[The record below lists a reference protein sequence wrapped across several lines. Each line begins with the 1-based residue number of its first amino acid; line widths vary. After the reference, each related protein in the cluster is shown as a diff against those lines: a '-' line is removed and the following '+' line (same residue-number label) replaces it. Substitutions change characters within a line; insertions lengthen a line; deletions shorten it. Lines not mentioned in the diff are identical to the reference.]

1 MEWTLAIL
9 FVVSAL
15 LFIISMSKSGRA
27 SKEKQNEIDM
37 IHMAVMNEINDV
49 KETIR
54 DIELD
59 IEIVSKEAGVQ
70 ISSQEKLFLRE
81 ILDLYKR
88 NYSIESIADKK
99 QVSASEIKQLLTPYL
114 TSKDERRKVAD
125 EI

>member
-70 ISSQEKLFLRE
+70 ISSEEKLFLRE

>member
-59 IEIVSKEAGVQ
+59 INCVEGSRR
-70 ISSQEKLFLRE
+70 SNFLRR
-81 ILDLYKR
+81 KT
-88 NYSIESIADKK
+88 
-99 QVSASEIKQLLTPYL
+99 VSS
-114 TSKDERRKVAD
+114 
-125 EI
+125 